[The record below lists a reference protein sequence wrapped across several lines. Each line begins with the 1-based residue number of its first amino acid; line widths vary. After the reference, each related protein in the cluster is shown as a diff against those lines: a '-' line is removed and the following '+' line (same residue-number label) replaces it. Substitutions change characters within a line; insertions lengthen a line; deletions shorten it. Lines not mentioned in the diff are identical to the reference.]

1 MQKLILGAA
10 LALSL
15 AFAATASAG
24 QLRCLPAGRL
34 NDQFGWKATGPY
46 DQEVASVDGHQKLR
60 ISNAVTSGSFADMP
74 YSAPVDPAG
83 EQAANNVLDERVHVQ
98 VRDPG

>member
-1 MQKLILGAA
+1 MQKLIIGAA

-15 AFAATASAG
+15 TLVGTASADSFDTFQPG
-24 QLRCLPAGRL
+24 SV

-60 ISNAVTSGSFADMP
+60 ISNAVTSGS
-74 YSAPVDPAG
+74 
-83 EQAANNVLDERVHVQ
+83 L
-98 VRDPG
+98 